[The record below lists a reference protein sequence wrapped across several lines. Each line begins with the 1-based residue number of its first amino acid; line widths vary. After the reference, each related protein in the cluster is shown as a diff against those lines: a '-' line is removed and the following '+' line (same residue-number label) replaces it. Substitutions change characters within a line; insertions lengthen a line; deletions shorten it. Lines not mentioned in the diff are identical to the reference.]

1 MGEISLTSPS
11 PSDQTAGQADTVFF
25 LMWGTEEASNSCQYV
40 FSTIRGPFEKDEWLL
55 SKGTGY

>member
-25 LMWGTEEASNSCQYV
+25 LMWGTEEASNSCQ
-40 FSTIRGPFEKDEWLL
+40 
-55 SKGTGY
+55 